1 MLVGY
6 ALTGKCVLLSG
17 IRVYVGGFLYD
28 IRGWARRAQ
37 TDRQRSV
44 SGREMSNMTD
54 AVERR
59 LAVLEDIRAIESLKW
74 RYLRACDRK
83 QPDAVRACF
92 ADGAVI
98 DYEGFPLFTD
108 PDAFVTIFRE
118 WGCQPN
124 IIDMHHGQNPL
135 VELMAPD
142 SAQGWFDLYFFQIDT
157 KARRHTQM
165 AVSYDDR
172 FVRKDGKWLIAH
184 TVARRMSLLV
194 KELGVDGVEK
204 LVCAGRSDIE
214 GELPA
219 PR

>member
-1 MLVGY
+1 
-6 ALTGKCVLLSG
+6 
-17 IRVYVGGFLYD
+17 
-28 IRGWARRAQ
+28 
-37 TDRQRSV
+37 
-44 SGREMSNMTD
+44 MSD
-54 AVERR
+54 SVERR
-59 LAVLEDIRAIESLKW
+59 LAALEDIRAIESLKW

-92 ADGAVI
+92 ADDAVI

-108 PDAFVTIFRE
+108 PEAFVAIFRD
-118 WGCQPN
+118 WGCRPN

-135 VELMAPD
+135 VELIGPD

-165 AVSYDDR
+165 AVSYDDK
-172 FVRKDGKWLIAH
+172 FVRKNGKWLIAH

-194 KELGVDGVEK
+194 KEIGGDGVEK
-204 LVCAGRSDIE
+204 LVSAGRSDIE
-214 GELPA
+214 GEVPG